1 MAKIKLTKNEL
12 KKQKDE
18 LKRYYHYLPTLQ
30 LKKQQLQIEL
40 GRLSQALEEAQM
52 KQQMFAD
59 NLNEWTDVFAENS
72 FMESLVKIKQINT
85 TTLNIAGLDVPH
97 VERIDFILK
106 DYDLFA
112 NPLWVDY
119 GVDAVKQMLTYK
131 INIQVLQKQ
140 LEAVIQEL
148 SITTQRVN
156 LFEKVKIPQAEEAI
170 RKIRITLGDLQI
182 ASVVRGKIA
191 KRKINTEE
199 KMLVA

>member
-12 KKQKDE
+12 KRQKDE

-40 GRLSQALEEAQM
+40 SKISQGLEDVQLRQ
-52 KQQMFAD
+52 KMFAES
-59 NLNEWTDVFAENS
+59 LNDWVDVFAEDA
-72 FMESLVKIKQINT
+72 FIEGLVQVKQIKIT
-85 TTLNIAGLDVPH
+85 TANIAGLDVPH
-97 VERIDFILK
+97 LEAIEFTFK
-106 DYDLFA
+106 DYDFFV

-119 GVDAVKQMLTYK
+119 GVDAVKQVLTYK

-140 LEAVIQEL
+140 LLAVRQEL

-170 RKIRITLGDLQI
+170 RKIRIILGDLQT

-191 KRKINTEE
+191 KRKIDTED
-199 KMLVA
+199 KALVA